1 VTIDIK
7 SKFKKISL
15 AFTLRRTDGVTGSNV
30 ERQTGPLAAAECL
43 KHSEMLTQPAPGQ
56 QITAA
61 DQKITNRDYRLIYR
75 A

>member
-1 VTIDIK
+1 M
-7 SKFKKISL
+7 SL
-15 AFTLRRTDGVTGSNV
+15 AFTLKRTEGVTGSNV

-43 KHSEMLTQPAPGQ
+43 KHSETLKQSAPGQ
-56 QITAA
+56 QLTAA